1 MSEDFVVGEKQDN
14 IFHITLNRPEKRNAM
29 PFEMLPAICELI
41 ESQIFDPDIRVIILK
56 GAGKVFSAG
65 VDFNSLGTLVGRW
78 TGDEAAGGAMIRA
91 DIHKYQQYLNR
102 IEAIEIPVIC
112 AMHGAVYGMAL
123 ELALACDIRLM
134 SDDCKWGVPELT
146 FGLIADLGG
155 SSRLPRMI
163 GSSRAMEV
171 LMTGKKD
178 FSAQAALDWGLV
190 NHIFPGEDLAAEA
203 EKLAGAIAKMAPI
216 AVGAT
221 KKIIKQGHDGDLMSQ
236 MDMEVTMQSILV
248 RSEDFKEGVEALIE
262 GRSPEWKRK

>member
-1 MSEDFVVGEKQDN
+1 MSEDFVLGEKKDS
-14 IFHITLNRPEKRNAM
+14 IYYITLNRPNKRNAM
-29 PFEMLPAICELI
+29 PFEMLPAICEQI
-41 ESQIFDPDIRVIILK
+41 EEQIFDPEIRVIMLK

-78 TGDEAAGGAMIRA
+78 TGDQAAGGAMIRA

-102 IEAIEIPVIC
+102 IEAIEIPVVC

-134 SDDCKWGVPELT
+134 SEECLWGVPELT

-155 SSRLPRMI
+155 TSRLPRII
-163 GSSRAMEV
+163 GPSRAMEV
-171 LMTGKKD
+171 LMTGRKD
-178 FSAQAALDWGLV
+178 FTAQSALEWGLV
-190 NHIFPGEDLAAEA
+190 NHIYPAETLASEA
-203 EKLAGAIAKMAPI
+203 EGLALAIAKMAPI

-221 KKIIKQGHDGDLMSQ
+221 KKIIKQGEGTDVMTQ

-262 GRSPEWKRK
+262 GREPDWKRK